1 MLNIEI
7 TETKNFVKKL
17 LMEPVF
23 DTFLLVEAYVRSDVS
38 YTIDGRLNPS
48 FFDTEELEEMTS
60 KTYTTWGAVR
70 HHIFNVIKGNKLPLN
85 FKLVLILSD
94 ANINRIIEQNH
105 LNLTASDIANFAMS
119 FVGYSYVWGGTSP
132 STGFDCSGLMY
143 YVLTQYGY
151 SMKRVANDQMTQGT
165 AVS

>member
-60 KTYTTWGAVR
+60 NTYTTWGAVR

-85 FKLVLILSD
+85 FKIVLIPGCKH
-94 ANINRIIEQNH
+94 I
-105 LNLTASDIANFAMS
+105 
-119 FVGYSYVWGGTSP
+119 P
-132 STGFDCSGLMY
+132 P
-143 YVLTQYGY
+143 
-151 SMKRVANDQMTQGT
+151 
-165 AVS
+165 

>member
-48 FFDTEELEEMTS
+48 FFDTEEL
-60 KTYTTWGAVR
+60 
-70 HHIFNVIKGNKLPLN
+70 
-85 FKLVLILSD
+85 
-94 ANINRIIEQNH
+94 
-105 LNLTASDIANFAMS
+105 
-119 FVGYSYVWGGTSP
+119 
-132 STGFDCSGLMY
+132 
-143 YVLTQYGY
+143 
-151 SMKRVANDQMTQGT
+151 
-165 AVS
+165 

>member
-1 MLNIEI
+1 M
-7 TETKNFVKKL
+7 
-17 LMEPVF
+17 
-23 DTFLLVEAYVRSDVS
+23 LVEAYVRSDVS

-105 LNLTASDIANFAMS
+105 LNLTASDIANLS
-119 FVGYSYVWGGTSP
+119 LNIY
-132 STGFDCSGLMY
+132 FDGEKIS
-143 YVLTQYGY
+143 LTTMA
-151 SMKRVANDQMTQGT
+151 SMNIFSMDKTLANIWD
-165 AVS
+165 ANVSAFFKQNQIF

>member
-60 KTYTTWGAVR
+60 NTYTTWGAVR

-85 FKLVLILSD
+85 FKIVLILSD

-105 LNLTASDIANFAMS
+105 LNLTTSDIANLSLNIYFDGEKISLTTMAWIKHLQTSGMQMYLLFLNRIRS
-119 FVGYSYVWGGTSP
+119 FNHLLQHSFLNKP
-132 STGFDCSGLMY
+132 
-143 YVLTQYGY
+143 
-151 SMKRVANDQMTQGT
+151 
-165 AVS
+165 

>member
-60 KTYTTWGAVR
+60 KTYTTWGTVR

-85 FKLVLILSD
+85 FKIVLILSD

-105 LNLTASDIANFAMS
+105 LTPSDIANLS
-119 FVGYSYVWGGTSP
+119 LNIY
-132 STGFDCSGLMY
+132 FDGEKIS
-143 YVLTQYGY
+143 LTTMA
-151 SMKRVANDQMTQGT
+151 SMNIFSMDKTLANIWD
-165 AVS
+165 ANVSAFFKQNQIF

>member
-60 KTYTTWGAVR
+60 KTYTTWGNVR
-70 HHIFNVIKGNKLPLN
+70 QHIFNVIKGNKLPLN
-85 FKLVLILSD
+85 FKIVLILSD

-105 LNLTASDIANFAMS
+105 LDLSLSDIANLS
-119 FVGYSYVWGGTSP
+119 LNIY
-132 STGFDCSGLMY
+132 FDGEKIS
-143 YVLTQYGY
+143 LTTMA
-151 SMKRVANDQMTQGT
+151 SMNIFSMDKTLANIWD
-165 AVS
+165 ANVSAFFKQNQIF

>member
-60 KTYTTWGAVR
+60 NTYTTWGA
-70 HHIFNVIKGNKLPLN
+70 
-85 FKLVLILSD
+85 D

-105 LNLTASDIANFAMS
+105 LNLTTSDIANLS
-119 FVGYSYVWGGTSP
+119 LNIY
-132 STGFDCSGLMY
+132 FDGEKIS
-143 YVLTQYGY
+143 LTTMA
-151 SMKRVANDQMTQGT
+151 SMNIFSMDKTLANIWD
-165 AVS
+165 ANVSAFFKQNQIF

>member
-48 FFDTEELEEMTS
+48 FFI
-60 KTYTTWGAVR
+60 R
-70 HHIFNVIKGNKLPLN
+70 HGG
-85 FKLVLILSD
+85 LSD
-94 ANINRIIEQNH
+94 IISSMSSRAINSH
-105 LNLTASDIANFAMS
+105 
-119 FVGYSYVWGGTSP
+119 
-132 STGFDCSGLMY
+132 
-143 YVLTQYGY
+143 
-151 SMKRVANDQMTQGT
+151 
-165 AVS
+165 

>member
-60 KTYTTWGAVR
+60 KTYTTWGTVR
-70 HHIFNVIKGNKLPLN
+70 HHIFNVIKGEMSLVGPRPYLPCEKEKIGN
-85 FKLVLILSD
+85 FLPVICMTTPGITGLWQVSGRNDISFNGRLQLDSWYVRNWSLWQDIVLLFKTIGVVCGKKG
-94 ANINRIIEQNH
+94 A
-105 LNLTASDIANFAMS
+105 
-119 FVGYSYVWGGTSP
+119 Y
-132 STGFDCSGLMY
+132 
-143 YVLTQYGY
+143 
-151 SMKRVANDQMTQGT
+151 
-165 AVS
+165 

>member
-60 KTYTTWGAVR
+60 KTYTTWGTVR

-85 FKLVLILSD
+85 FKIVLILSD

-105 LNLTASDIANFAMS
+105 LNLTTSDIANLNI
-119 FVGYSYVWGGTSP
+119 Y
-132 STGFDCSGLMY
+132 FDGEKIS
-143 YVLTQYGY
+143 LTTMA
-151 SMKRVANDQMTQGT
+151 SMNIFSMDKTLANIWD
-165 AVS
+165 ANVSAFFKQNQIF

>member
-60 KTYTTWGAVR
+60 NTYTTWGAVR
-70 HHIFNVIKGNKLPLN
+70 HHIFNVILIHITVVCYEGNYSFLYSLKIIICLPCTDY
-85 FKLVLILSD
+85 ITIHSH
-94 ANINRIIEQNH
+94 RMYNH
-105 LNLTASDIANFAMS
+105 RCCWH
-119 FVGYSYVWGGTSP
+119 Y
-132 STGFDCSGLMY
+132 
-143 YVLTQYGY
+143 
-151 SMKRVANDQMTQGT
+151 K
-165 AVS
+165 

>member
-1 MLNIEI
+1 
-7 TETKNFVKKL
+7 
-17 LMEPVF
+17 MEPVF

-85 FKLVLILSD
+85 FKIVLILSD

-105 LNLTASDIANFAMS
+105 LNLTMNIFSMDKTLANI
-119 FVGYSYVWGGTSP
+119 W
-132 STGFDCSGLMY
+132 D
-143 YVLTQYGY
+143 
-151 SMKRVANDQMTQGT
+151 AN
-165 AVS
+165 VSAFFKQNQIF

>member
-60 KTYTTWGAVR
+60 KTYTTWGAV
-70 HHIFNVIKGNKLPLN
+70 IKGNKLPLN
-85 FKLVLILSD
+85 FKIVLILSD

-105 LNLTASDIANFAMS
+105 LNLTTSDIANLS
-119 FVGYSYVWGGTSP
+119 LNIY
-132 STGFDCSGLMY
+132 FDGEKIS
-143 YVLTQYGY
+143 LTTMA
-151 SMKRVANDQMTQGT
+151 SMNIFSMDKTLANIWD
-165 AVS
+165 ANVSAFFKQNQIF

>member
-60 KTYTTWGAVR
+60 KTYTTWGNVR
-70 HHIFNVIKGNKLPLN
+70 QHIFNVIKGNKI
-85 FKLVLILSD
+85 VLILSD

-105 LNLTASDIANFAMS
+105 LDLSLSDIANLS
-119 FVGYSYVWGGTSP
+119 LNVY
-132 STGFDCSGLMY
+132 FDGEKIS
-143 YVLTQYGY
+143 LTTMA
-151 SMKRVANDQMTQGT
+151 SMNIFSMDKTLANIWD
-165 AVS
+165 ANVSAFFKQNQIF

>member
-48 FFDTEELEEMTS
+48 FFDT
-60 KTYTTWGAVR
+60 
-70 HHIFNVIKGNKLPLN
+70 
-85 FKLVLILSD
+85 
-94 ANINRIIEQNH
+94 
-105 LNLTASDIANFAMS
+105 
-119 FVGYSYVWGGTSP
+119 
-132 STGFDCSGLMY
+132 
-143 YVLTQYGY
+143 
-151 SMKRVANDQMTQGT
+151 
-165 AVS
+165 

>member
-48 FFDTEELEEMTS
+48 FFDSGELEGMTS
-60 KTYTTWGAVR
+60 KTYTTWGNVR
-70 HHIFNVIKGNKLPLN
+70 QHIFNVIKGNKLPLN
-85 FKLVLILSD
+85 FKIVLILSD

-105 LNLTASDIANFAMS
+105 LDLSLSDIANLSLNVYFDGEKITLTTMASMNIFS
-119 FVGYSYVWGGTSP
+119 MDKTL
-132 STGFDCSGLMY
+132 STIWD
-143 YVLTQYGY
+143 T
-151 SMKRVANDQMTQGT
+151 N
-165 AVS
+165 VSAFFKQNQIF